1 MLQLWN
7 SQQPLPSGLTEKHCP
22 RCDREV
28 NLALGVLCRFCRGE
42 IERRARRI
50 ALIVSVVTTVPVA
63 IKVFWD
69 LPDDRMSRTVAI
81 VGVVAWFVLINAIT
95 RRVARELK

>member
-1 MLQLWN
+1 MLRLWN

-28 NLALGVLCRFCRGE
+28 NLPLGELCRQCRGE

-50 ALIVSVVTTVPVA
+50 SLIVAVVTTIPVA
-63 IKVFWD
+63 IKVFGD
-69 LPDDRMSRTVAI
+69 LPDNQTARTVAV
-81 VGVVAWFVLINAIT
+81 VGVVAWFALVTTIT
-95 RRVARELK
+95 RRVVREIK